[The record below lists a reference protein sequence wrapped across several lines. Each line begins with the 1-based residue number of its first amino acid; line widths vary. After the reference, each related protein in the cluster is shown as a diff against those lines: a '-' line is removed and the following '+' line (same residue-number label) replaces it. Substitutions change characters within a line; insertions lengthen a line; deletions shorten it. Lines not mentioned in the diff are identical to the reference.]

1 MDRINPKEASTII
14 KSLEAGVVPDIGLGH
29 LLVGRKAEVD
39 ELIRILEN
47 IENGDSDLRFWVG
60 DFGSGKSF
68 MLKTIENLALSKNFV
83 ASTIDLNPSRRFY
96 ASDRKAVNL
105 YSSIIENLKTK
116 NARTGNVIEL
126 IIEEW
131 ISSIFAKLSADRGY
145 ELKDL
150 MAGLYKD
157 EVLGVILET
166 LAKFKAVG
174 LSYELGQAICRYYEG
189 FISNDRILKLKA
201 IRWIRGD
208 ITTKTE
214 AKKDLCINE
223 IINDDNYFE
232 AIKNLAELFQEI
244 GYAGFVINF
253 DEAVNLY
260 KIPHSTTR
268 ERNYEK
274 ILNIYN
280 ECKSNL
286 AKGLFINF
294 GATRKTVFDQS
305 RGLSSY
311 GALKGRLGS
320 EASMDSDFVNTNKTV
335 LGLKVL
341 TDEEIYTLLENLVK
355 IYNTH
360 YKTEINFTSSE
371 IVRYME
377 GQLNR
382 PGADE
387 FLTPRAVIKDFIE
400 ILDIK
405 RQNPDIEIIDLLAE
419 KFGNVLPVSK
429 DPDDLDDEI
438 EIIWQ
443 HLTIYYLG
451 ICENLSIKKA
461 GRP

>member
-116 NARTGNVIEL
+116 NARTGNVIEI

-131 ISSIFAKLSADRGY
+131 ISSIFSKLSADKGY

-157 EVLGVILET
+157 EVIGVILET
-166 LAKFKAVG
+166 LAKFKTVG
-174 LSYELGQAICRYYEG
+174 LSYELGQAISRYYEG

-214 AKKDLCINE
+214 AKKDLGINE

-311 GALKGRLGS
+311 GALEGRLGS

-335 LGLKVL
+335 LALKVL

>member
-83 ASTIDLNPSRRFY
+83 VSTIDLNPSRRFY

-335 LGLKVL
+335 LALKVL

-438 EIIWQ
+438 EII
-443 HLTIYYLG
+443 
-451 ICENLSIKKA
+451 
-461 GRP
+461 